1 MESLLI
7 HPENNEQLTAI
18 KAVLKALKIQFET
31 SKDTPLPQ
39 EIKEMAVKSM
49 RSYEDKGKAMSL
61 NEFSERYFIKK

>member
-31 SKDTPLPQ
+31 NKDTPLP
-39 EIKEMAVKSM
+39 KGVKDMATKSI
-49 RSYEDKGKAMSL
+49 RSYEDKGEAMSL

>member
-31 SKDTPLPQ
+31 SKDTPLPKD
-39 EIKEMAVKSM
+39 IKDMARNSIH
-49 RSYEDKGKAMSL
+49 SYEDKGEAMSL

>member
-7 HPENNEQLTAI
+7 HPENSEQLQAI

-31 SKDTPLPQ
+31 SKDASLPQ
-39 EIKEMAVKSM
+39 EIKEMAAKSI
-49 RSYEDKGKAMSL
+49 RSYEDKGEAMSL